1 MDFADLYRKH
11 ARDVHR
17 FALFLCGS
25 YALAED
31 LTAET
36 FVRALV
42 GREDLRLDTV
52 KAYLFAIARNLYR
65 DTLRQERRLVNL
77 DEAPEPVDSAA
88 APDVAAGDRLRLEAV
103 LGAIQRLPPPER
115 EALVLATGHELSYF
129 RIAAVLGCSVP
140 AVKVRVYRAR
150 VRLRSILEK
159 EQR

>member
-11 ARDVHR
+11 ARDVRR

-65 DTLRQERRLVNL
+65 DALRQERRLARTNH
-77 DEAPEPVDSAA
+77 DSVGLQARR
-88 APDVAAGDRLRLEAV
+88 GF
-103 LGAIQRLPPPER
+103 
-115 EALVLATGHELSYF
+115 LV
-129 RIAAVLGCSVP
+129 VW
-140 AVKVRVYRAR
+140 RV
-150 VRLRSILEK
+150 SPFGSG
-159 EQR
+159 